1 MTETMTG
8 DATAI
13 VTFLMQEQR
22 ENPDRLWELRE
33 HRKRRSL
40 DSNSYFWVLIN
51 KIAAKQGISDT
62 EVHDKLLSENIA
74 YYKND
79 EGGIDWKV
87 SPKEPN
93 AFGLIV
99 EQIKDDYA
107 YYLDSKMKV
116 SLRKENGDVLK
127 DKSGAE
133 VVGRVY
139 WHIKGTHQMNS
150 KEMSRI
156 IDSTVFEAK
165 QLGIETMTPD
175 EIERMNQLWGKKHDQ
190 P

>member
-1 MTETMTG
+1 MTG

-13 VTFLMQEQR
+13 LMYLMQAQKEK
-22 ENPDRLWELRE
+22 PDAKWDLTE
-33 HRKRRSL
+33 HKDRKHRSL
-40 DSNSYFWVLIN
+40 DSNSYFWLLVN
-51 KIAAKQGISDT
+51 KIAVKQHISDA
-62 EVHDKLLSENIA
+62 EVHDRLLSENIA
-74 YYKND
+74 YYKNE

-87 SPKEPN
+87 SPIEPN

-116 SLRKENGDVLK
+116 ALKKEDGGDLVL
-127 DKSGAE
+127 DRDGCE
-133 VVGRVY
+133 VIGRVY

-150 KEMSRI
+150 KEMYRI

-165 QLGIETMTPD
+165 QLGIETATPE
-175 EIERMNQLWGKKHDQ
+175 EIARMNALWGKKHDQ
-190 P
+190 